1 LSLPHRFP
9 FRLIDDTQG
18 ARARFALT
26 LTSYW
31 LREGGTLPIGL
42 LVEAMAQAAALLL
55 RDPGAPEGDRLLA
68 GLEGVQC
75 PRPLRCGDRLEIEA
89 ALEAR
94 LGGAARVSTRVYRD
108 GEEVARGTLLLAAV

>member
-1 LSLPHRFP
+1 MSLPHRFP
-9 FRLIDDTQG
+9 FRLIDETQDS
-18 ARARFALT
+18 RARFALT

-31 LREGGTLPIGL
+31 LREGGMLPLGL

-75 PRPLRCGDRLEIEA
+75 HRPLRCGDRLEIEA